1 MRAEIKTIN
10 DSEITLKMID
20 PLNEKKLEETE
31 WRGRNFAYLELF
43 DSRYSS
49 PEQRKHY
56 WALVGDIHDHTGKRK
71 GLINLNM
78 KALYMVEKDTNKEPS
93 VAQGKMTQQ
102 EVAEWLQMII
112 EWMIEHDIPAQ
123 HPEGYVPADI
133 SKMMYVLTM
142 NKKCVVCQKQPIE
155 MAHFDGTVGM
165 GRDRTKVDHTKSKF
179 LALCHFHHREQ
190 HNIGET
196 EFIDRYHLAPLK
208 LGAEDLKKLGI
219 QGKYPEEE

>member
-10 DSEITLKMID
+10 DNEITLKMID
-20 PLNEKKLEETE
+20 PINEKKLEETE
-31 WRGRNFAYLELF
+31 WRGRNLAYLELF

-56 WALVGDIHDHTGKRK
+56 WALIGDIHDYTGKRK

-78 KALYMVEKDTNKEPS
+78 KALYMVEKDTDKEPS
-93 VAQGKMTQQ
+93 VAQGKMTQG

-123 HPEGYVPADI
+123 HPEGYIPADI

-165 GRDRTKVDHTKSKF
+165 GRDRTK
-179 LALCHFHHREQ
+179 
-190 HNIGET
+190 
-196 EFIDRYHLAPLK
+196 IDIPKANS
-208 LGAEDLKKLGI
+208 
-219 QGKYPEEE
+219 

>member
-1 MRAEIKTIN
+1 MRAEIKSIH

-20 PLNEKKLEETE
+20 PINERKLEETE

-56 WALVGDIHDHTGKRK
+56 WALIGDIHDYTGKRK
-71 GLINLNM
+71 GMINLNM
-78 KALYMVEKDTNKEPS
+78 KALYMVEKDTDKEPS

-112 EWMIEHDIPAQ
+112 EWMIEHDIPFN

-133 SKMMYVLTM
+133 SKMMYKMTVNRM
-142 NKKCVVCQKQPIE
+142 CAVCGQTRSDIHHVDK
-155 MAHFDGTVGM
+155 VGA
-165 GRDRTKVDHTKSKF
+165 GRDRNKIDHTQHRL
-179 LALCHFHHREQ
+179 LALCRKHHTILHQEGQ
-190 HNIGET
+190 T
-196 EFIDRYHLAPLK
+196 EFMEKYHLVGVK
-208 LGAEDLKKLGI
+208 LNKN
-219 QGKYPEEE
+219 